1 MLRQLICGILRKQG
15 AEFSEAAGLDQ
26 SHLDGDATLL
36 IDMDEE
42 GQAPGLWHNC
52 NAHNLLPRCF
62 FLIMQTHPLYAEI
75 TSACG
80 VEKTVSKPVVP
91 DALYQAL
98 GITVQPAA
106 ESPAPTAPAPQPAP
120 EKAPEPTPVPAPD
133 QDFFGD
139 DLSDAAPAPAQASTP
154 TPAPAAPEPTAPAA
168 PAPGTD
174 SPESETRKK
183 FMQHVLDL
191 SFQKMRDERC
201 PPFAAIIVK
210 ENKIIAEGW
219 SEVVSANDPT
229 AHAEIM
235 AIRKAAKA
243 QDHFRL
249 RDCEIYCSTEPC
261 PMCLAA
267 LYHAGISKIYY
278 ANSQTDAEEFGF
290 EHSTIT
296 AEIGMNR
303 KERII
308 PSIQLMEDEA
318 FYALEEWKSNYSS
331 SGYEDN

>member
-1 MLRQLICGILRKQG
+1 MSQHFIIISQDTMLRQLVCGILRKQG
-15 AEFSEAAGLDQ
+15 ADFSEAAGLDQ
-26 SHLDGDATLL
+26 SHLDGDATLI

-42 GQAPGLWHNC
+42 GQAPGVWHNC

-62 FLIMQTHPLYAEI
+62 FLITQTHPLYAEI
-75 TSACG
+75 TAACG
-80 VEKTVSKPVVP
+80 TEKTVSKPVVP

-98 GITVQPAA
+98 GISTQPAA
-106 ESPAPTAPAPQPAP
+106 EAPAPAP
-120 EKAPEPTPVPAPD
+120 E

-139 DLSDAAPAPAQASTP
+139 DLANTAPAPEAPAPAAAPPANTAP
-154 TPAPAAPEPTAPAA
+154 TPE
-168 PAPGTD
+168 TD

-183 FMQHVLDL
+183 YMQHTLDL

-210 ENKIIAEGW
+210 DNKIIAEGW
-219 SEVVSANDPT
+219 SEVVSGNDPT
-229 AHAEIM
+229 AHAEIV
-235 AIRKAAKA
+235 AIRKAAKV

-267 LYHAGISKIYY
+267 LYHSGINKIYY

-290 EHSTIT
+290 EHSTIA

-318 FYALEEWKSNYSS
+318 LYALEEWKSNYAS